1 MLNQEVQVEKD
12 RVFRYIVA
20 RFSSLGPSTLD
31 KTREHLKEKM
41 MKSCGINEQQY
52 DDLFKDLCSQNN
64 WDDIETLAYLKT
76 ITMF

>member
-31 KTREHLKEKM
+31 KTREYLKEKM

-52 DDLFKDLCSQNN
+52 DD
-64 WDDIETLAYLKT
+64 
-76 ITMF
+76 